1 MHRMLMHEGRRN
13 VPREAKENLSRRENT
28 LLADDA
34 IARDGS
40 SQSQGPTETKHSSQ
54 GSSVRTSA
62 I

>member
-40 SQSQGPTETKHSSQ
+40 SQSQGNQT
-54 GSSVRTSA
+54 
-62 I
+62 